1 MKKRLYPKNKNKN
14 WNTAMQLYNIQPD
27 HHQLSIDYARF
38 SVISP
43 DKPSYINRWSSRI
56 ILLTGGLVA
65 MGNVP
70 VYSSV
75 AHIID
80 TPKLAQTQ
88 IKKPFQLPAAPIASY
103 SGYNEV
109 LDDLS
114 YSPQQGR
121 WSIYSLNSS
130 NTLSNVL
137 NILQLKR
144 LDEQLA
150 QDKLIQYTLGRLEE
164 NSSVLFYK
172 VDNQVQQL
180 IYLPMKQDKK
190 AFIVSRSNEIF
201 AGEWRTDRVKLQRV
215 SRRFSI
221 KNSLYTDATRAKIPN
236 KIIQKIPNI
245 FKKDINFN
253 RDISRGDKIS
263 LVYESIE
270 LDGEEISSRHLL
282 AARYDKKNIRY
293 QRVRYNLNDKTLYL
307 SANGDDAELKKIAF
321 VRRPIK
327 GRLSSPFNPQ
337 RKHPIFRTIR
347 PHNGTDY
354 AASHGTPIYA
364 TAKGKI
370 IFQGRKGGY
379 GNVIDLSHQDSI
391 KTRYGH
397 MSGFNLQLQVGSP
410 VERGDIIGYV
420 GSTGNSTG
428 NHVHYEFHV
437 NGQAVN
443 PETVE
448 LPTIGIMTQQEQT
461 QFHKT
466 SQVMLNALNKS
477 NHIANIGADFSKSN
491 RNQNTNTNA
500 NDG

>member
-1 MKKRLYPKNKNKN
+1 MKKRLHPKNKDKN
-14 WNTAMQLYNIQPD
+14 WNTATAMQLYNTQPSD
-27 HHQLSIDYARF
+27 RQLSIDYARF

-43 DKPSYINRWSSRI
+43 NKPSYINRWSSRV
-56 ILLTGGLVA
+56 ILLTSGLVV
-65 MGNVP
+65 MGNIP

-80 TPKLAQTQ
+80 SPNLAQTQ
-88 IKKPFQLPAAPIASY
+88 IRKSFQLPAAPIASY
-103 SGYNEV
+103 SGYSEV

-114 YSPQQGR
+114 HSPQQGR

-130 NTLSNVL
+130 NTLSNIL
-137 NILQLKR
+137 AILQLKQ

-150 QDKLIQYTLGRLEE
+150 QDKIIQYTLDRLEE

-180 IYLPMKQDKK
+180 IYLPTKQDKK

-201 AGEWRTDRVKLQRV
+201 TGEWRTDRVKLQRV
-215 SRRFSI
+215 SRRFKI
-221 KNSLYTDATRAKIPN
+221 KNSLYTDAARAKIPN
-236 KIIQKIPNI
+236 KIVQKIPKV
-245 FKKDINFN
+245 FEKDINFN

-270 LDGEEISSRHLL
+270 FDGEEISSRHLL
-282 AARYDKKNIRY
+282 AARYDKKNTRY
-293 QRVRYNLNDKTLYL
+293 QRVRYHLNDKTIYL
-307 SANGDDAELKKIAF
+307 SANGDDAELKKVAF
-321 VRRPIK
+321 IRRPIK

-337 RKHPIFRTIR
+337 RTHPIFRTIR

-354 AASHGTPIYA
+354 AALRGTPIHA
-364 TAKGKI
+364 TAKGQI

-379 GNVIDLSHQDSI
+379 GNVIDLTHQDGI

-397 MSGFNLQLQVGSP
+397 MSDFNHQLQVGSQ

-428 NHVHYEFHV
+428 NHVHYEFHI
-437 NGQAVN
+437 NGQAVD

-461 QFHKT
+461 QFRKT

-491 RNQNTNTNA
+491 RSQTTNA